1 MSEKIKT
8 SQVKAQISKLRNNTN
23 LAAVL
28 SRMGANTMTARTV
41 PAFLYQKEKRAVPDK
56 DQLKRIDASIAIAQS
71 RFKPKIHQ
79 SLAVN
84 IIKLFFHHH

>member
-1 MSEKIKT
+1 LDKKHVRSKIKVKLSQVNKKLMLEKIKT

-41 PAFLYQKEKRAVPDK
+41 PAFFVSTRK
-56 DQLKRIDASIAIAQS
+56 ASSA
-71 RFKPKIHQ
+71 
-79 SLAVN
+79 
-84 IIKLFFHHH
+84 